1 MIGCLKE
8 ATFWTCVKLNTSQ
21 IELTYQLW
29 EEYIE
34 GKNLKRERERVMS
47 GMALAEPENMPMV
60 ISYQSGLFL
69 KVTRTSGINSI
80 YHMSVSHQMKAS
92 AQN

>member
-1 MIGCLKE
+1 
-8 ATFWTCVKLNTSQ
+8 
-21 IELTYQLW
+21 
-29 EEYIE
+29 
-34 GKNLKRERERVMS
+34 MS